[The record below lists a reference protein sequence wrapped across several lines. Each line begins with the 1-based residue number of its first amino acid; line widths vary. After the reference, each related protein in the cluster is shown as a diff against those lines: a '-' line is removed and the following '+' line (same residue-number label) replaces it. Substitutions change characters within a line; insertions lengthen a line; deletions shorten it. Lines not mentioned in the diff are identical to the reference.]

1 MPSNSG
7 LRPTLWR
14 TCRVLAN
21 RNRLR
26 IFHSLLQQPDQTV
39 SAIASRFGLSLSVAS
54 ESLRLLESRSLLTAR
69 RTGKYVKY
77 RVVPTRRDNPKS
89 RLAAEL
95 RAIFHE
101 RTLSKASDTIFQLVT
116 AFTHPRRIEIFRA
129 LRMRPRTFDQVQAA
143 TGVSALALS
152 RHVKKLEAR
161 RFIECRDGL
170 YSVVRRVDPLRREL
184 MRLAAGDVTETGLN
198 TLSEVCNEG

>member
-1 MPSNSG
+1 MLSNSG

-39 SAIASRFGLSLSVAS
+39 SAIASRFGLLLSVAS

-95 RAIFHE
+95 RARHVA
-101 RTLSKASDTIFQLVT
+101 RTFETASDTRLSLVT
-116 AFTHPRRIEIFRA
+116 AF
-129 LRMRPRTFDQVQAA
+129 
-143 TGVSALALS
+143 
-152 RHVKKLEAR
+152 
-161 RFIECRDGL
+161 
-170 YSVVRRVDPLRREL
+170 
-184 MRLAAGDVTETGLN
+184 
-198 TLSEVCNEG
+198 

>member
-1 MPSNSG
+1 MLSNSD

-21 RNRLR
+21 HNRLR
-26 IFHSLLQQPDQTV
+26 IFHSLLLRPDQTV
-39 SAIASRFGLSLSVAS
+39 SAIANRFKLSLPIAS

-69 RTGKYVKY
+69 RSGKYVKY
-77 RVVPTRRDNPKS
+77 RVVPTSRDNLKS

-95 RAIFHE
+95 RVIFHE

-116 AFTHPRRIEIFRA
+116 AFTHPRRIGIFRA
-129 LRMRPRTFDQVQAA
+129 LRMKPRTFDQIQAA
-143 TGVSALALS
+143 TGISALALS
-152 RHVKKLEAR
+152 RHVKKLETR

-170 YSVVRRVDPLRREL
+170 YS
-184 MRLAAGDVTETGLN
+184 
-198 TLSEVCNEG
+198 

>member
-1 MPSNSG
+1 MLSNSD

-21 RNRLR
+21 HNRLR
-26 IFHSLLQQPDQTV
+26 IFHSLLLQPDQTV
-39 SAIASRFGLSLSVAS
+39 SAIANRFKLSLPIAS

-77 RVVPTRRDNPKS
+77 RVVPTSRSNPKS
-89 RLAAEL
+89 RLLAEL
-95 RAIFHE
+95 TAIFHK
-101 RTLSKASDTIFQLVT
+101 RTSSKASDTIFQVVT

-143 TGVSALALS
+143 TGISVLALS
-152 RHVKKLEAR
+152 RHLRKLEAR

-170 YSVVRRVDPLRREL
+170 YTVVRRVDPLRREL
-184 MRLAAGDVTETGLN
+184 MRLAAATSQNHIEHTFRSV
-198 TLSEVCNEG
+198 

>member
-1 MPSNSG
+1 MLSNSE
-7 LRPTLWR
+7 LQPTLWR

-26 IFHSLLQQPDQTV
+26 IFHSLFQQPDQTV

-77 RVVPTRRDNPKS
+77 RVVPTSRNNPQS
-89 RLAAEL
+89 SLAAEL
-95 RAIFHE
+95 RVIFHE
-101 RTLSKASDTIFQLVT
+101 KTLLKASDTIFHLVT
-116 AFTHPRRIEIFRA
+116 AFTHPRRIEIFRT
-129 LRMRPRTFDQVQAA
+129 LRMRPGTFDQVQAA
-143 TGVSALALS
+143 TGISALALS

-161 RFIECRDGL
+161 RFIECREGL
-170 YSVVRRVDPLRREL
+170 YLVVRRVDPLRREL
-184 MRLAAGDVTETGLN
+184 MRLAAGGVTELAKHTFR
-198 TLSEVCNEG
+198 SV

>member
-1 MPSNSG
+1 MLSNSD
-7 LRPTLWR
+7 LRPTFWR

-26 IFHSLLQQPDQTV
+26 IFHSLLEEPDQTV
-39 SAIASRFGLSLSVAS
+39 SAVASRLGLSLSVAS

-77 RVVPTRRDNPKS
+77 RIVPTGQDNPKS

-101 RTLSKASDTIFQLVT
+101 RTLSKATGTIFQLVT
-116 AFTHPRRIEIFRA
+116 AFTHPRRIEIFRV
-129 LRMRPRTFDQVQAA
+129 LRMRPRAFDQVQAA
-143 TGVSALALS
+143 TGISAVAVS

-161 RFIECRDGL
+161 RFIECRNGI

-184 MRLAAGDVTETGLN
+184 MRLAVGAVTKPH
-198 TLSEVCNEG
+198 